1 MADIRLFQI
10 GADNFGVLLRD
21 PVTGAVATIDAG
33 EEEPILAALDAA
45 GWTLTDILV
54 THHHGDHVA
63 AVESLKRRFGATV
76 TAPAA
81 DRGRI
86 PGVDRWVNEGD
97 EVRVGA
103 LAARVIATP
112 GHTSG
117 HIAYHF
123 GEAKLLFCG
132 DTLFAMGCGRLF
144 EGTPAEMWTSLS
156 KLAALPADT
165 EVYCGHEYTLSN
177 ARFALR
183 FDKDNPKLAARAAEV
198 ERLRAEGRFTIPT
211 TIGLE
216 RETNPFLRAS
226 DPKVAAAVG
235 LPGAAPVDVFAAL
248 REAKNRG

>member
-1 MADIRLFQI
+1 MADIRLFLI

-86 PGVDRWVNEGD
+86 PAVDRWVEEGD
-97 EVRVGA
+97 EVRLGA

-123 GEAKLLFCG
+123 SGAKLLFCG

-156 KLAALPADT
+156 KLAALPPDT

-183 FDKDNPKLAARAAEV
+183 YDKDNQKLAARAAEV

-226 DPKVAAAVG
+226 DPRVAAAVG
-235 LPGAAPVDVFAAL
+235 LPGGAPVDVFAAL